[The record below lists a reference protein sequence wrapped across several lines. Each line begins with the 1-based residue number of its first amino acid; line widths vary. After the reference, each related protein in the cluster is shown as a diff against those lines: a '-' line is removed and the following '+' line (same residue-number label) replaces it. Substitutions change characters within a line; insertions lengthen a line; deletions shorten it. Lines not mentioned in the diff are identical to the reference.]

1 MLRILFQSG
10 FMTMCRI
17 ALISLFVFALSA
29 ALAAFDA
36 CRPVSSDRGGFNL
49 DAAQP
54 NNSERLKELRSLID
68 KEIGTPSAN
77 ELSQCKLIAFGSK
90 PCGGPS
96 SYLVYSA
103 PKTDESRLN
112 QLVNEFNQLQN
123 RINEEQKLFSDC
135 TITPKPQVELVDG
148 VCTAKPN

>member
-1 MLRILFQSG
+1 
-10 FMTMCRI
+10 MTMCRI

-148 VCTAKPN
+148 VCTAKRN

>member
-1 MLRILFQSG
+1 
-10 FMTMCRI
+10 MTMCRI
-17 ALISLFVFALSA
+17 ALVFLFVFALSA

-36 CRPVSSDRGGFNL
+36 CRPVSSDRNGFNL

-54 NNSERLKELRSLID
+54 NNSERLKVLRSLIE

-90 PCGGPS
+90 LCGGPS

-103 PKTDESRLN
+103 VKTDESRLS
-112 QLVNEFNQLQN
+112 QLVSEFNELQN
-123 RINEEQKLFSDC
+123 RINEERKLYSDC
-135 TITPKPQVELVDG
+135 AITPKPKVELVNG
-148 VCTAKPN
+148 ICTAKPN